1 MSTKLW
7 ESSELSKQE
16 LALLEEIEL
25 EHYAQWQ
32 NQMLWDS
39 LAADD
44 QELLCHNFHGED

>member
-16 LALLEEIEL
+16 LALLEEIER
-25 EHYAQWQ
+25 WQ

>member
-16 LALLEEIEL
+16 LALLEEIERR
-25 EHYAQWQ
+25 Q